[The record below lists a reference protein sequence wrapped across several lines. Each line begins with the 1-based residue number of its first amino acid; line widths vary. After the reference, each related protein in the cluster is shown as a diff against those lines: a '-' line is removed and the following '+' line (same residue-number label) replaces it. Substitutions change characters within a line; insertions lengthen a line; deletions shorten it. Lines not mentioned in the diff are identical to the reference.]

1 MVRQNSKKKET
12 VNSKKPMPAG
22 VETIRPSVFMFPV
35 GNLQL
40 QVAFV
45 LYCLNV
51 EEKCLID
58 NTSVAELCERTI
70 KGVNS
75 FPRCQI

>member
-1 MVRQNSKKKET
+1 
-12 VNSKKPMPAG
+12 
-22 VETIRPSVFMFPV
+22 MFPV